1 MKVRQFAVM
10 VVAVLALAACAGSEE
25 AGGSGDTTSEAAPV
39 ASEPAPAES
48 EPATVASETSETSE
62 AAGAEAEAISVES
75 SDLGDILVD
84 GEGKTLYV
92 FDNDTDENSTCYDDC
107 EANWPPLTEE
117 VEAGEGVDASLL
129 STSERED
136 GSAQVTYAGR
146 PLYYFAAD
154 QAPGDT
160 NGQGIGDV
168 WWVVGPDGEA
178 IEGAAGGEATAGA
191 AGGGEDDG
199 SGY

>member
-1 MKVRQFAVM
+1 MKVRQFAVL

-48 EPATVASETSETSE
+48 EPATVASETSE

-107 EANWPPLTEE
+107 QANWPPLTEE

-160 NGQGIGDV
+160 NGQGVGDV

-178 IEGAAGGEATAGA
+178 IESAAGGDATASG

>member
-1 MKVRQFAVM
+1 MKVRQFAVL

-48 EPATVASETSETSE
+48 EPTAVASETSE

-178 IEGAAGGEATAGA
+178 IESAAGGDATASG

>member
-62 AAGAEAEAISVES
+62 AAGAEAISVES

-107 EANWPPLTEE
+107 QANWPPLTEE

-178 IEGAAGGEATAGA
+178 TAGA

>member
-10 VVAVLALAACAGSEE
+10 LAAMLTLAACAGSEE
-25 AGGSGDTTSEAAPV
+25 AGGGGDTASEAAPV

-48 EPATVASETSETSE
+48 EPAAVASE
-62 AAGAEAEAISVES
+62 APGAEAEAISVES

-84 GEGKTLYV
+84 GEGRTLYV

-160 NGQGIGDV
+160 NGQGVGDV

-178 IEGAAGGEATAGA
+178 IESAAGGDATASG
-191 AGGGEDDG
+191 AGGGADDG

>member
-10 VVAVLALAACAGSEE
+10 LAAMLALAACAGSDE
-25 AGGSGDTTSEAAPV
+25 AGGGGDTASEAAPV

-48 EPATVASETSETSE
+48 EPASVASEASE
-62 AAGAEAEAISVES
+62 APGAEAEAISVES

-84 GEGKTLYV
+84 GEGRTLYV

-154 QAPGDT
+154 QGPGDT
-160 NGQGIGDV
+160 NGQGVGDV

-178 IEGAAGGEATAGA
+178 IESAAGGDATASG
-191 AGGGEDDG
+191 AGGGEDDS

>member
-1 MKVRQFAVM
+1 MKVRQFAVL

-25 AGGSGDTTSEAAPV
+25 AGGSGDTTSEPAPV

-48 EPATVASETSETSE
+48 EPTAVASETSE

-107 EANWPPLTEE
+107 QANWPPLTEE

-178 IEGAAGGEATAGA
+178 TAGA

>member
-10 VVAVLALAACAGSEE
+10 LAAMLALAACAGSEE
-25 AGGSGDTTSEAAPV
+25 AGGGGDTASEAAPV

-48 EPATVASETSETSE
+48 EPAAVASE
-62 AAGAEAEAISVES
+62 APGAEAEAISVES

-84 GEGKTLYV
+84 GEGRTLYV

-160 NGQGIGDV
+160 NGQGVGDV

-178 IEGAAGGEATAGA
+178 IESAAGGDATASG

>member
-1 MKVRQFAVM
+1 MKVRQLAVLA
-10 VVAVLALAACAGSEE
+10 VAMLALAACAGSEE
-25 AGGSGDTTSEAAPV
+25 AGGGGDTTSEAAPV
-39 ASEPAPAES
+39 ASEPGPES
-48 EPATVASETSETSE
+48 EPAMVASEASE
-62 AAGAEAEAISVES
+62 ASEPSGGEAEAISVES
-75 SDLGDILVD
+75 TDLGDILVD

-178 IEGAAGGEATAGA
+178 IEGAAGGEATASS

-199 SGY
+199 NGY

>member
-10 VVAVLALAACAGSEE
+10 LAAMLALAACAGSDE
-25 AGGSGDTTSEAAPV
+25 AGGGGDTASEAAPV

-48 EPATVASETSETSE
+48 EPAPVASEASE
-62 AAGAEAEAISVES
+62 APGAEAEAISVES

-84 GEGKTLYV
+84 GEGRTLYV

-154 QAPGDT
+154 QGPGDT
-160 NGQGIGDV
+160 NGQGVGDV

-178 IEGAAGGEATAGA
+178 IESAVGGDATASG

>member
-10 VVAVLALAACAGSEE
+10 LAAMLALAACAGSDE
-25 AGGSGDTTSEAAPV
+25 AGGGGDTASEAAPV

-48 EPATVASETSETSE
+48 EPASVASEASE
-62 AAGAEAEAISVES
+62 APGAEAEAISVES

-117 VEAGEGVDASLL
+117 VEAGEGVDASML

-136 GSAQVTYAGR
+136 GSAQVTYGGR

-168 WWVVGPDGEA
+168 WWVVGPDGKA
-178 IEGAAGGEATAGA
+178 IEGAAGGDATASS